1 MKKQISSK
9 KKIVLI
15 TVSLILVALL
25 AWFGIFL
32 YKYFTDHGER
42 KTYVDPIDG
51 KVFHYYLDEN
61 DYPYIYDPRSLG
73 KKTPLIIPHE
83 KAKLVGPRETAKLRE
98 SVKEA
103 KEASRVAAER
113 AAAERAAAEKAA
125 AEKAAAEK
133 AAAKK
138 ARSHKK

>member
-9 KKIVLI
+9 KKIILI

-51 KVFHYYLDEN
+51 KVFHYYLDER
-61 DYPYIYDPRSLG
+61 DRPYIYDKRSFG
-73 KKTPLIIPHE
+73 KKTFLIIPHE
-83 KAKLVGPRETAKLRE
+83 KAEIVGPRETAKLRE
-98 SVKEA
+98 GVSKAE
-103 KEASRVAAER
+103 EASRV
-113 AAAERAAAEKAA
+113 AAERAAAEKAA

>member
-9 KKIVLI
+9 KKIILI
-15 TVSLILVALL
+15 TVSLILVALF
-25 AWFGIFL
+25 AWFGVFL

-73 KKTPLIIPHE
+73 KKTPLLIPHE
-83 KAKLVGPRETAKLRE
+83 KAKKLSPKAVAKLKADCE
-98 SVKEA
+98 KA
-103 KEASRVAAER
+103 M
-113 AAAERAAAEKAA
+113 AEKAA
-125 AEKAAAEK
+125 AEKST
-133 AAAKK
+133 AAKK
-138 ARSHKK
+138 